1 MKSCLQGTHPG
12 KANVVFLP
20 FIDLS
25 ASYPTC
31 IYSTLKFISSLSE
44 KHQFHPVIT
53 FDQPLYWKAMK
64 IVKSNRNQDI
74 SRIIVKLGGF
84 HTMMSFIGSI
94 GHIMDG
100 SGLQEV
106 LEQIYASDSVVHM
119 LSGKAIA
126 RAIRGL
132 FIVECALYYILLKEI
147 VNESQHGVRGV
158 QPDLTISQEE
168 RRQLL
173 KLVDNVTTIEDFPVN
188 EVVKD
193 SSFKKLQ
200 TVLSLKIDKL
210 SQSKTAKLWIQ
221 LLEMISLLK
230 LFIRADRTSDWVL
243 HLQTISDMLPFFAA
257 SGHNNYT
264 KSLMVY
270 HQDMS
275 SLEEQRPSLYRS
287 YMKGEHTIR
296 RSDNPFWG
304 GLPADLVIEQDLMRS
319 MKSNCMNL

>member
-1 MKSCLQGTHPG
+1 
-12 KANVVFLP
+12 
-20 FIDLS
+20 
-25 ASYPTC
+25 
-31 IYSTLKFISSLSE
+31 
-44 KHQFHPVIT
+44 
-53 FDQPLYWKAMK
+53 MK
-64 IVKSNRNQDI
+64 IVKSSRNQDI

-84 HTMMSFIGSI
+84 HTMMSFIGCI

-106 LEQIYASDSVVHM
+106 LEQIYASDSGVHM
-119 LSGKAIA
+119 LSGKAIS

-147 VNESQHGVRGV
+147 VNESQQVD

-173 KLVDNVTTIEDFPVN
+173 KLVDNVTTIKDFPVDA
-188 EVVKD
+188 VIKD
-193 SSFKKLQ
+193 STFKKLQ
-200 TVLSLKIDKL
+200 AVLSLKMGEL
-210 SQSKTAKLWIQ
+210 SQSKTAKLW
-221 LLEMISLLK
+221 ISLLK
-230 LFIRADRTSDWVL
+230 LFIRADRTSDLVL

-275 SLEEQRPSLYRS
+275 SLEEQHPSLYRS
-287 YMKGEHTIR
+287 YLKGEHTIR

-304 GLPADLVIEQDLMRS
+304 GVPADLVIEQDLMRS
-319 MKSNCMNL
+319 MKSNCM